1 MRCNVSW
8 LNHAPLHSSEKISLM
23 MHRAAISSPIH
34 LAVREFSTKRSIA
47 FPSTQKATPKGEPT
61 KVTRMNL
68 FQAINS
74 AMKIA
79 LETNPRTVHFGE
91 DVRFGGVFRCSMG
104 LADEFGENRVFN
116 TPLSEQGIAGFAIGM
131 AAVGYDVIAEMQF
144 ADYIFPAFDQIVNE
158 AAKYRYRAGSTADVG
173 GLTFRAPCGAVGH
186 GALYHSQSVE
196 SFFAH
201 CPGLSIVVPRGP
213 KQAKGLLLSSI
224 RSRDPVMFFEPKILY
239 RSAVDDDVP
248 EGDYML
254 PLGEADIVKKGSEV
268 TLVAWGTQVRRCL
281 EAAADLE
288 SQHGI
293 SAEVVDLQTIVPW
306 DRETVSRSVAKTGRL
321 VVCHEAPMTNGFGAE
336 IVAEISA
343 KNFLNL
349 KSPAVRVTG
358 FDTPFP
364 LAWEEFYVP
373 NKYRVIDQVIKT
385 VQF

>member
-1 MRCNVSW
+1 MNTPLVEKMILSSRIMALKTLIPMRY
-8 LNHAPLHSSEKISLM
+8 SS
-23 MHRAAISSPIH
+23 R
-34 LAVREFSTKRSIA
+34 FSTKRSIS
-47 FPSTQKATPKGEPT
+47 FPSSQTAAGNTNESKL
-61 KVTRMNL
+61 TRMNL

-79 LETNPRTVHFGE
+79 LESNPRTVHFGE

-104 LADEFGENRVFN
+104 LADEFGEHRVFN

-248 EGDYML
+248 EGDFMV
-254 PLGEADIVKKGSEV
+254 PLGQADVVREGSDV
-268 TLVAWGTQVRRCL
+268 TLVAWGAQIKRCL
-281 EAAADLE
+281 EAASDLE
-288 SQHGI
+288 SEHGI
-293 SAEVVDLQTIVPW
+293 SAEVIDLQTIVPW
-306 DRETVSRSVAKTGRL
+306 DRETVSQSVAKTGRL
-321 VVCHEAPMTNGFGAE
+321 VVCHEASMTNGFGAE
-336 IVAEISA
+336 IIAEITA
-343 KNFLNL
+343 TNFLNL
-349 KSPAVRVTG
+349 KSPAARVTG

-373 NKYRVIDQVIKT
+373 NKFRVIDQVIKT
-385 VQF
+385 VHF

>member
-1 MRCNVSW
+1 MQHTRFSIMMLTVRATPRYLQTLSCTVS
-8 LNHAPLHSSEKISLM
+8 
-23 MHRAAISSPIH
+23 
-34 LAVREFSTKRSIA
+34 FSTKRLIS
-47 FPSTQKATPKGEPT
+47 FPSAHKHMPNATPSKA
-61 KVTRMNL
+61 VRMNL

-79 LETNPRTVHFGE
+79 METNPRTVHFGE

-104 LADEFGENRVFN
+104 LADEFGQDRVFN
-116 TPLSEQGIAGFAIGM
+116 TPLSEQGIAGFGIGM

-158 AAKYRYRAGSTADVG
+158 AAKYRYRAGSTTDVG

-224 RSRDPVMFFEPKILY
+224 RTRDPVLFFEPKILY

-248 EGDYML
+248 EGDYVL
-254 PLGEADIVKKGSEV
+254 PLGQADIVREGSDV
-268 TLVAWGTQVRRCL
+268 TLVAWGAQVKRCL
-281 EAAADLE
+281 EAAVDLE
-288 SQHGI
+288 TEHGI
-293 SAEVVDLQTIVPW
+293 SAEVIDLQTIVPW
-306 DRETVSRSVAKTGRL
+306 DRETVAHSVSKTGRL
-321 VVCHEAPMTNGFGAE
+321 IVCHEAPMTNGFGAE

-343 KNFLNL
+343 KNFLSL
-349 KSPAVRVTG
+349 KAPAARVTG

-373 NKYRVIDQVIKT
+373 NKFRVIDQTIKT
-385 VQF
+385 VHF

>member
-1 MRCNVSW
+1 MIKLLPRPGLARRFAQQQAICYS
-8 LNHAPLHSSEKISLM
+8 ASRSISFPS
-23 MHRAAISSPIH
+23 AQTVPG
-34 LAVREFSTKRSIA
+34 STK
-47 FPSTQKATPKGEPT
+47 EE

-79 LETNPRTVHFGE
+79 LATNPRTVHFGE

-104 LADEFGENRVFN
+104 LADEFGEHRVFN

-144 ADYIFPAFDQIVNE
+144 ADYIFPAFDQIVDE

-248 EGDYML
+248 EGDYMV
-254 PLGEADIVKKGSEV
+254 PLGQADVVREGSDV
-268 TLVAWGTQVRRCL
+268 TLVAWGAQVKRCL
-281 EAAADLE
+281 EAASDLE
-288 SQHGI
+288 SDHGI
-293 SAEVVDLQTIVPW
+293 SAEVIDLQTIVPW
-306 DRETVSRSVAKTGRL
+306 DRETVSHSVAKTGRL
-321 VVCHEAPMTNGFGAE
+321 VVCHEASMTNGFGAE
-336 IVAEISA
+336 IIAEITA
-343 KNFLNL
+343 TNFLNL
-349 KSPAVRVTG
+349 KSPAARVTG

-373 NKYRVIDQVIKT
+373 NKFRVIDQVIKT
-385 VQF
+385 VHF